1 MQPASVLTW
10 LLLPF
15 ILHRQWWCKTPQKAM
30 GWVAAPFFVSFIILS
45 SLVVL
50 NLFIGVII
58 SNMNDARATL
68 EKVTLQLI
76 TVGNA
81 NDV

>member
-1 MQPASVLTW
+1 
-10 LLLPF
+10 
-15 ILHRQWWCKTPQKAM
+15 M

-68 EKVTLQLI
+68 QKVTLQPI
-76 TVGNA
+76 TVA
-81 NDV
+81 TPNDVNLWVVALCCADPDHVLL